1 MRPSSPPL
9 APFPCATL
17 ISLGSTI
24 LEVDT
29 SPFVVCPKL
38 LFYLF
43 DIYILALFP
52 TAPCPETAGVA
63 RLFPPFSPVFGMP
76 WIFPGRF
83 SVSPSYNPFSVFSE
97 NLRPSFFAPNTIS
110 FASNRIYSHTY
121 RRCCRSNDPTPNVCR
136 SFD

>member
-1 MRPSSPPL
+1 MRPSSSPL

-63 RLFPPFSPVFGMP
+63 RLFPPFSPALGMP
-76 WIFPGRF
+76 WIFPERF
-83 SVSPSYNPFSVFSE
+83 SVSPSYNPFCK
-97 NLRPSFFAPNTIS
+97 NLRPSFFAPNAIS
-110 FASNRIYSHTY
+110 FASNRIYWH
-121 RRCCRSNDPTPNVCR
+121 RRRCRSNDPTRNVCR